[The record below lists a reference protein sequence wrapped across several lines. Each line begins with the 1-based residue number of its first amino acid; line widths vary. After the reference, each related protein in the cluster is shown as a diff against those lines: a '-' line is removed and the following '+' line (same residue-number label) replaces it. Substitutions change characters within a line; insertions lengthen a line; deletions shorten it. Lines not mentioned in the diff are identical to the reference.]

1 MDFNDLFKMGAELIQ
16 NNSDD
21 ATTSLDTNSISSA
34 IGGLLQGNDGNL
46 DLSGIMS
53 SLSNGNLSEI
63 VNSWLGNGENMPIDT
78 AQITQL
84 LGADKVEEF
93 ASSLGLSFDSASQ
106 ALSDALPQVID
117 KATTG
122 EDNIVSQMLSQVGSV
137 EDAMN
142 IFNKMFR

>member
-21 ATTSLDTNSISSA
+21 ATTSLDTDSISNA
-34 IGGLLQGNDGNL
+34 IGGLLQGSDGGL

-53 SLSNGNLSEI
+53 SLSDGNLSEI

-78 AQITQL
+78 DQITQL
-84 LGADKVEEF
+84 LGSDKVKEF

-122 EDNIVSQMLSQVGSV
+122 EDNLVSQMLEQVGGV
-137 EDAMN
+137 DGAMDM
-142 IFNKMFR
+142 FKKMFG

>member
-21 ATTSLDTNSISSA
+21 ATTSLDADSISNA
-34 IGGLLQGNDGNL
+34 IGGLLQGSDGNL

-53 SLSNGNLSEI
+53 SLADSNLGEI
-63 VNSWLGNGENMPIDT
+63 VNSWLGNGENMPID
-78 AQITQL
+78 ADQITQL
-84 LGADKVEEF
+84 LGSDKVEEF
-93 ASSLGLSFDSASQ
+93 ASSLGLSFESASQ

-122 EDNIVSQMLSQVGSV
+122 EDNLVSQMLEQVGGV
-137 EDAMN
+137 DGAMDM
-142 IFNKMFR
+142 FKKMFG

>member
-21 ATTSLDTNSISSA
+21 ATTSLDMDSISSA
-34 IGGLLQGNDGNL
+34 IGGLLQGSDGNL

-78 AQITQL
+78 DQITQL
-84 LGADKVEEF
+84 LGSDKVEEF

-117 KATTG
+117 KATAG
-122 EDNIVSQMLSQVGSV
+122 EDNLVSQMLDQVGGV
-137 EDAMN
+137 DGAMDM
-142 IFNKMFR
+142 FKKMFG

>member
-21 ATTSLDTNSISSA
+21 TTTSLDSDSISSA
-34 IGGLLQGNDGNL
+34 IGGLLQGSDGNL

-53 SLSNGNLSEI
+53 SLSDSNLSEI

-78 AQITQL
+78 DQITQL
-84 LGADKVEEF
+84 LGSDKVEEF
-93 ASSLGLSFDSASQ
+93 ASSLGLSFESASQ

-117 KATTG
+117 KATAG
-122 EDNIVSQMLSQVGSV
+122 EDNLVSQMLDQVGGV
-137 EDAMN
+137 DGAMDM
-142 IFNKMFR
+142 FKKMFG